1 MYKIVN
7 ESILLFYGVSLSNFS
22 LENPLHFVGIRVFIV
37 GYEKECEKS
46 FFSKTRCTGE
56 SLAIGMSHEFQSLDN
71 RMARLYFL
79 SCSDPTVLAFQL
91 LAYFTRAT
99 FRQVTT
105 RQSVTS

>member
-1 MYKIVN
+1 M
-7 ESILLFYGVSLSNFS
+7 
-22 LENPLHFVGIRVFIV
+22 GIRVFIV
-37 GYEKECEKS
+37 EYEMERIKS
-46 FFSKTRCTGE
+46 VFSKTRYIGE
-56 SLAIGMSHEFQSLDN
+56 SLAIGMSHKFQSPDN
-71 RMARLYFL
+71 RKVKLYFL